1 MGKKT
6 TIEIFDTRNDAFDW
20 VMEKMNDLTVGE
32 ITTGVKFKNN
42 DAIIGESDD
51 FIFVGLYNFGSC

>member
-32 ITTGVKFKNN
+32 ITTDVKFKGN
-42 DAIIGESDD
+42 DAVIGESDD
-51 FIFVGLYNFGSC
+51 FIFVALFNFGSC